1 METWKATLKK
11 AIYSVFA
18 VLLLAGTISA
28 CASATGANAPS
39 DQFQPSKFKTIAIV
53 VTKNEEFS
61 VRVASEKTNMTLSFA
76 HAPSIIGAFGL
87 LAYGIESGIKS
98 SKDAEIEEK
107 LKPLV
112 GNYDPASTLAATAKR
127 RLESAGFSA
136 SVATDDSQG
145 NPALPAGKESDG
157 ILRVTLREWGLRL
170 CIERGAEERVQVGA
184 VADVR
189 LLLPDSK
196 QVVWERKGLYYLD
209 GKCHLI
215 TEFQSREHLLKISIL
230 RTVTNFAE
238 RIANEVL
245 FP

>member
-1 METWKATLKK
+1 METWKATLKIS
-11 AIYSVFA
+11 IYSVLA
-18 VLLLAGTISA
+18 VLMLAGTISA
-28 CASATGANAPS
+28 CASAPSANVPS
-39 DQFQPSKFKTIAIV
+39 GQFQISSLKSIAVV

-61 VRVASEKTNMTLSFA
+61 VRVLSVKANMTLPLA
-76 HAPSIIGAFGL
+76 SIVGPFGL

-107 LKPLV
+107 LKPLA
-112 GNYDPASTLAATAKR
+112 GNYDPASTLAETAKR

-136 SVATDDSQG
+136 SVATVDSQG

-170 CIERGAEERVQVGA
+170 CIERGTEERVQVGA

-189 LLLPDSK
+189 LLLPDSE

-215 TEFQSREHLLKISIL
+215 TEFHSRKDLLKIVIL
-230 RTVTNFAE
+230 GAVTNFGG